1 MARQVKITEREKPSD
16 WSIESMDFINNLL
29 LRKQYQR
36 LGNDRPGAAKLH
48 PWFRGFDWQGL
59 ENKTLLSPFF
69 GIVKFIFLKKRN

>member
-1 MARQVKITEREKPSD
+1 
-16 WSIESMDFINNLL
+16 

-36 LGNDRPGAAKLH
+36 LGNDRPGSAKLH

-69 GIVKFIFLKKRN
+69 GIVNFI